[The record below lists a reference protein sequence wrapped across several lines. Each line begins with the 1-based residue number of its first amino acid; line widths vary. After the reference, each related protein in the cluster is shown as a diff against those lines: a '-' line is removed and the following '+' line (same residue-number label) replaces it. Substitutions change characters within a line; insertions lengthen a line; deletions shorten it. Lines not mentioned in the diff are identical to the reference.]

1 MERLCHAF
9 EIVAGT
15 EAEYDRMHAEIWP
28 ELAAAIHDS
37 GYRDYTLYRRGTSV
51 ICVTE
56 CHPDIE
62 TVQQRM
68 SDRHHEVVDRWNLAM
83 APFIASM
90 VDHAGELF
98 RYDLC
103 WHLDPPQ
110 GESPI
115 QGVSR

>member
-15 EAEYDRMHAEIWP
+15 EAEYERMHAEIWP
-28 ELAAAIHDS
+28 ELAAAIHDA

-62 TVQQRM
+62 TVQQLM
-68 SDRHHEVVDRWNLAM
+68 IDRHQKVVDRWNVAM
-83 APFIASM
+83 APFIESM
-90 VDHAGELF
+90 VDDEGNLF

-103 WHLDPPQ
+103 WHLDPQ
-110 GESPI
+110 GESPT
-115 QGVSR
+115 QGAGR